1 MAEIPED
8 TDNIIELTDED
19 GNVVPFELLDLLEY
33 EGNQYAVLV
42 PADDE
47 DAECEAEDIVIL
59 KAESGAEDD
68 EYTTYASVEDEAV
81 EDAVFELF
89 REKYAEDF
97 DFTE

>member
-8 TDNIIELTDED
+8 MDNIIELTDED
-19 GNVVPFELLDLLEY
+19 GNVVPFELLDIIEY
-33 EGNQYAVLV
+33 EDGQYAVLA

-47 DAECEAEDIVIL
+47 DAECETEDIVIL

-68 EYTTYASVEDEAV
+68 EYTTYVSVEDEDV
-81 EDAVFELF
+81 EEAVFELF

-97 DFTE
+97 DFSE